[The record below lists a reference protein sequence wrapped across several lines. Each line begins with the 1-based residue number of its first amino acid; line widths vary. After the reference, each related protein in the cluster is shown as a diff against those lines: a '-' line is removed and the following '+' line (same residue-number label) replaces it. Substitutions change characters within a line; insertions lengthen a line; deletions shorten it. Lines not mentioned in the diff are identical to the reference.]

1 MPTKTC
7 NSCGQES
14 HVRTKVCKCGTAFVK
29 KSVVLENVIS
39 DIPEKEPEPQVEVV
53 KPVRLKRCTISTP
66 SEVCPFA
73 PQGFKYG
80 KWEHAPTDEEIQ
92 DWARKVA
99 NSSSEVTY
107 LPSAVVYW
115 ARSFWEIHDND
126 WYRVRGLIY
135 SAFETD

>member
-29 KSVVLENVIS
+29 KVTEKL
-39 DIPEKEPEPQVEVV
+39 IPEVPDILEKKPEVAVV

-80 KWEHAPTDEEIQ
+80 KWEYAPTDQEIQ
-92 DWARKVA
+92 DWSRKVA

-115 ARSFWEIHDND
+115 ARNFWEIHDID
-126 WYRVRGLIY
+126 WYRVRALIY
-135 SAFETD
+135 SAFEPD